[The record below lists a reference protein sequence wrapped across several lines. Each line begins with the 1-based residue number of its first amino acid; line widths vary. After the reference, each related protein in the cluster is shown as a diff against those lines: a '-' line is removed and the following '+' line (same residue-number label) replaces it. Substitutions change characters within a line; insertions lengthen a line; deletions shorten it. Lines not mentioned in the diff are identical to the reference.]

1 MPTSTQASNSTK
13 KILSALPHPTASNQ
27 EPGVLKNSHF
37 TCAKSTGSCAQRAP
51 DNKTTST
58 WKHCCCLTSFS
69 VNFSFTRRAQQCAVT
84 GCFEINHPLPF
95 SHFTNFSI
103 PWVWLSPNLAHKI
116 GRKRTGSVLHWLAGS
131 VRAQSSVVSRVGEPS
146 FQLKFLLTAY
156 WMCAAAS
163 S

>member
-37 TCAKSTGSCAQRAP
+37 TCAKSTGSWAQRAP

-69 VNFSFTRRAQQCAVT
+69 VNFSFTRRAQWLDVLKSITLCPSP
-84 GCFEINHPLPF
+84 I
-95 SHFTNFSI
+95 SRNFSI